1 MNRHA
6 TRFLGALGLV
16 ALTVSVPHLAAQ
28 EFTWSGTVDGA
39 SAVRIADYLDDPD
52 VTGSVTAAVR
62 VRSYIPLGTDG
73 GVELRLRPSYTW
85 SDDRPYL
92 VDVERASADLT
103 LPGVL
108 GAGTVLRGQAGRVPF
123 SAPAPGVLSHTL
135 DAVDLRL
142 STPLVQARVAG
153 GYSGLLL
160 NPVSDIRMS
169 ASDLAEAADDDQF
182 FGPSRAIALG
192 EVSLPE
198 IVLRQTVRVYGI
210 GQWDL
215 RSTDAG
221 EDSLNSFYGG
231 AVVQGPV
238 ISGLYHQIAATV
250 SSATSTVE
258 GQSGDTTAL
267 GLHASV
273 RLQYYRPDLFGSRV
287 SLSGT
292 LSSGLGGDSDRFV
305 PISRGTVG
313 RIAQLPPENLA
324 GVELSYGFRPFS
336 GAASRSI
343 RDIDFSA
350 TGRTLF
356 RVDTDR
362 ALDAVGAAASSG
374 GPLVGTEIL
383 GRVGWR
389 VLSDLG
395 FAVEGGAFLP
405 TTGSSGSFTSQR
417 SPEYLVSVTG
427 SASF

>member
-28 EFTWSGTVDGA
+28 EFTWSGTVDGE

-267 GLHASV
+267 GQRRQRRRRRRGRRRRRRRTTASSPSSRRCRSPSRKTMTVPEGCGPTSYGLTPYAFTALVAASV
-273 RLQYYRPDLFGSRV
+273 LPCVLHLYV
-287 SLSGT
+287 I
-292 LSSGLGGDSDRFV
+292 V
-305 PISRGTVG
+305 C
-313 RIAQLPPENLA
+313 RIL
-324 GVELSYGFRPFS
+324 
-336 GAASRSI
+336 
-343 RDIDFSA
+343 
-350 TGRTLF
+350 
-356 RVDTDR
+356 
-362 ALDAVGAAASSG
+362 LD
-374 GPLVGTEIL
+374 
-383 GRVGWR
+383 
-389 VLSDLG
+389 
-395 FAVEGGAFLP
+395 
-405 TTGSSGSFTSQR
+405 
-417 SPEYLVSVTG
+417 
-427 SASF
+427 

>member
-16 ALTVSVPHLAAQ
+16 ALTVTVPHLAAQ
-28 EFTWSGTVDGA
+28 EFTWSGTVDGE

-62 VRSYIPLGTDG
+62 VRSYVPLGTDG

-258 GQSGDTTAL
+258 GQSGDTTAR
-267 GLHASV
+267 GLHASA
-273 RLQYYRPDLFGSRV
+273 RLQYYRPDLFRV
-287 SLSGT
+287 AGVARRHAVQRTGRRFRSLRPHLPRHRGPDRPAAAGKPGRRRIELRIPSVLRRRVAADPRHRLQRHRANT
-292 LSSGLGGDSDRFV
+292 LSR
-305 PISRGTVG
+305 
-313 RIAQLPPENLA
+313 
-324 GVELSYGFRPFS
+324 
-336 GAASRSI
+336 
-343 RDIDFSA
+343 
-350 TGRTLF
+350 
-356 RVDTDR
+356 
-362 ALDAVGAAASSG
+362 
-374 GPLVGTEIL
+374 
-383 GRVGWR
+383 
-389 VLSDLG
+389 
-395 FAVEGGAFLP
+395 
-405 TTGSSGSFTSQR
+405 
-417 SPEYLVSVTG
+417 
-427 SASF
+427 